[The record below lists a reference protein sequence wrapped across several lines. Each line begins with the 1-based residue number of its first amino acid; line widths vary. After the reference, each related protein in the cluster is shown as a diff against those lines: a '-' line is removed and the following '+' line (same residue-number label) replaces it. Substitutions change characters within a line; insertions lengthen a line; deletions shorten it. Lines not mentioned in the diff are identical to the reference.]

1 MFYFP
6 VVTAP
11 FLIHNAY
18 QFLRNFASNKPY
30 TIRYIRVKGMKL
42 DKLAIDKLDLKGKRV
57 LMRVDF
63 NVPQKEG
70 KITNNQRIVAA
81 IPSIKYALDNGAKS
95 VVLMSHLGRPDGR
108 KQEKYTLR
116 PVAEELQKLLGRE
129 VKFVDDCVGEKAE
142 AETANPAD
150 GSMILL
156 ENLRFYLEEEGKGV
170 NEAGEKVKANK
181 EDVDKFRASLTK
193 HGDVYINDAFGTAH
207 RAHSSMVGVQ
217 HEQRACGFLMKN
229 ELVYFNKALNDPARP
244 FLAILGGA
252 KVADKIQ
259 LIKNMLDKV
268 DEMIIGGGMAFTFLN
283 VSQNVSIGK
292 SLFDE
297 EGAKIV
303 NELLEEAKAKN
314 VKIHLPV
321 DFVVGDKFAE
331 DADAK
336 TVTAA
341 EGVPDGTRLSFR
353 RNLKTFQATW
363 DWMWVLNLRSSLPRS
378 SCVQRRLSGMDLQ
391 ACSSGTN
398 SRREQRPSW
407 MRSCRPR
414 RMEPSLSSAVET
426 LRLQRR
432 STTPR
437 TKCRTA
443 RLGVG
448 PVWNCSRVRHIFKI
462 MIKISIIPRSLHIF
476 IINCALSQ
484 NH

>member
-150 GSMILL
+150 GSVILL

-181 EDVDKFRASLTK
+181 EDVDKFRTSLTK

-268 DEMIIGGGMAFTFLN
+268 DEMIIGGGMAFTFLK
-283 VSQNVSIGK
+283 VSQNVGIGK

-341 EGVPDGTRLSFR
+341 EGVPDGYMGLDVGPESSKQFAEIVLRA
-353 RNLKTFQATW
+353 KTIVWNGPAGVFEWDKFEKGTKAIMDAVVQATQNGAITIIGGG
-363 DWMWVLNLRSSLPRS
+363 DTATAAKKYNTEDKVSHCSTGGGASLELLEGKELPG
-378 SCVQRRLSGMDLQ
+378 VV
-391 ACSSGTN
+391 A
-398 SRREQRPSW
+398 
-407 MRSCRPR
+407 
-414 RMEPSLSSAVET
+414 LSSA
-426 LRLQRR
+426 
-432 STTPR
+432 
-437 TKCRTA
+437 
-443 RLGVG
+443 
-448 PVWNCSRVRHIFKI
+448 
-462 MIKISIIPRSLHIF
+462 
-476 IINCALSQ
+476 
-484 NH
+484 